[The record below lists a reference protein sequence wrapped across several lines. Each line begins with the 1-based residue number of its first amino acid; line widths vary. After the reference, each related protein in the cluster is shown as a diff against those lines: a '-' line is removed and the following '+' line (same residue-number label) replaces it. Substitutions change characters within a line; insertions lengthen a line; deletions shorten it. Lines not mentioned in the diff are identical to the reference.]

1 MGRRVLNRVFKF
13 EAVKLVHE
21 RGKSA
26 VQVARDLRIHQN
38 VLSRWVREARGT
50 FTYKVCHLD
59 TATCSNSVT
68 VKF

>member
-1 MGRRVLNRVFKF
+1 
-13 EAVKLVHE
+13 VHE
-21 RGKSA
+21 RGMSA
-26 VQVARDLRIHQN
+26 AQVARDLHIHQN